1 MHAIDAISESHQLIR
16 FEQIARL
23 MSVSVRAIY
32 HLACILCIWIILT
45 PSASLSAETTT
56 GNESLD
62 TKIGQM
68 IMIGFRGLSVDETS
82 PVIVDIQKRHIG
94 GVILFDYDVPSKS
107 PVRNIESPPQLKSL
121 IEALREASSIP
132 LFIAIDQEGGR
143 VSRLK
148 EKFGF
153 PPTVS
158 EQYLGSTDNCDVTR
172 QHSET
177 TARTLADLGINVNFA
192 PVVDLDRN
200 PGNPVIGKLERSFS
214 SDPNTV
220 VKHSIICIEMLHK
233 HGILSAIKHFPGH
246 GSSSADSHKGFVD
259 VTESWSADELKP
271 FDAIIQSGICDM
283 VMTAHIFNARLDPL
297 WPATLSHTM
306 IDGILR
312 NDMGFD
318 GVVVSDDLQM
328 DAIRSFYGLEQ
339 AITMAINAGC
349 DMLVFANNSVF
360 DDDIAERATGMIKKL
375 VAAGKI
381 PIERIDESYRR
392 IMKLKKRLKR

>member
-107 PVRNIESPPQLKSL
+107 PVRNIESPPQVKSL
-121 IEALREASSIP
+121 VKALQEASTLP

-153 PPTVS
+153 APTVS
-158 EQYLGSTDNCDVTR
+158 EQYLGSINDCDVTR

-283 VMTAHIFNARLDPL
+283 VMTAHIFNARL
-297 WPATLSHTM
+297 
-306 IDGILR
+306 
-312 NDMGFD
+312 
-318 GVVVSDDLQM
+318 
-328 DAIRSFYGLEQ
+328 
-339 AITMAINAGC
+339 
-349 DMLVFANNSVF
+349 
-360 DDDIAERATGMIKKL
+360 
-375 VAAGKI
+375 
-381 PIERIDESYRR
+381 
-392 IMKLKKRLKR
+392 